1 MQSLFYNISQVLGI
15 TLIHSLWQG
24 LLVWFA
30 LRLLFTCVPSLSA
43 VKKHNWSMTALL
55 AITAWFI
62 GTLIVQVQNHIWVN
76 LSATA
81 SPDFLPYLD
90 FPLKNA
96 AHSVSTSY
104 YNYVIEGYLPYLS
117 AFYFAGLIFN
127 ILKMGLNWQKIS
139 LIKRTMIPARQVQTY
154 VDDFCQKLHIN
165 KYVSVNFSRFI
176 DVPCMIGFFKPI
188 ILLPVT
194 LTTYLSVTEVESIL
208 LHELSHIKRNDYLLN
223 MVQQFATIMLFF
235 NPFAQLINRIINQ
248 ERENR
253 CDDLVI
259 QTTAQPL
266 IYAQALLK
274 LEQSRQ
280 VNLPLALAAT
290 GKKHHLLNRIERIM
304 KPQKTIG
311 NIRHLLVA
319 IAIITASISSVAWL
333 NPTIKEGKLSIKK
346 VTYPK
351 AVVNLFTDT
360 LKLKKDTAK
369 RKQGIA
375 TKKTAKNK
383 SIQQKFKYSDEFNG
397 LNDAELNRLTAE
409 VSKHADAIGKYYNS
423 PEFKAQSDLIAQK
436 GKAISDYYNSPA
448 MQQLQESQKK
458 MADEFAKDWGDN
470 SQTQKIND
478 QMNELGE
485 KISTYFSS
493 SEFKQID
500 GQLRKKYGI
509 PADQQYFD
517 DKKDENY
524 RKYQAELHGKVS
536 PKVMEEA
543 DQLKKLGGQIRS
555 RYSSPEFNKKRDQL
569 KAMSD
574 SIKRVYA
581 NQDMKIQR
589 DEMKKI
595 SEQMRNYQNNPQ
607 MKQEQELLKQASKNL
622 RDYTQSP
629 AFKKKMEEYRKQT
642 ESAFDFKYDLKMD
655 PDVKKDTL
663 Q

>member
-30 LRLLFTCVPSLSA
+30 LRLLFTCAPHLSS
-43 VKKHNWSMTALL
+43 VKKHNWSMAALL
-55 AITAWFI
+55 AISAWFM
-62 GTLIVQVQNHIWVN
+62 GTLIAQVQNHTWIN
-76 LSATA
+76 LSAAA
-81 SPDFLPYLD
+81 SPEFLPHFN
-90 FPLKNA
+90 FPLKTTT
-96 AHSVSTSY
+96 HTVTSSY
-104 YNYVIEGYLPYLS
+104 YNYIIEGYLPYIS
-117 AFYFAGLIFN
+117 AFYFAGLVFN

-139 LIKRTMIPARQVQTY
+139 LIKRTMIPARQVQIY
-154 VDDFCQKLHIN
+154 ADNFCQKLSIN
-165 KYVSVNFSRFI
+165 KYVSVNFSRFV

-194 LTTYLSVTEVESIL
+194 LTTYLSATEVESIL

-223 MVQQFATIMLFF
+223 LVQQFVTILLFF

-290 GKKHHLLNRIERIM
+290 GKKYHLLNRIERIM
-304 KPQKTIG
+304 KPQKPIG

-319 IAIITASISSVAWL
+319 VAIITASISSVAWL
-333 NPTIKEGKLSIKK
+333 NPSVKDGKLFIKK

-351 AVVNLFTDT
+351 AMVNLFTDT
-360 LKLKKDTAK
+360 IKKDTAK
-369 RKQGIA
+369 RKQRVA
-375 TKKTAKNK
+375 VKKTVKTKTAHD
-383 SIQQKFKYSDEFNG
+383 KFKYSDEAYG

-409 VSKHADAIGKYYNS
+409 VSKHAEAIGKYYDS
-423 PEFKAQSDLIAQK
+423 PEFKEQSDLIAQK
-436 GKAISDYYNSPA
+436 GKAIADYYNRPEIK
-448 MQQLQESQKK
+448 QLQENQQK
-458 MADEFAKDWGDN
+458 MADEFAKNWGDN
-470 SQTQKIND
+470 GQTQKIND

-536 PKVMEEA
+536 PMVMEQAE
-543 DQLKKLGGQIRS
+543 QLKKLGEQMHS
-555 RYSSPEFNKKRDQL
+555 RYDSPEFRKKRDEL
-569 KAMSD
+569 KAMGD
-574 SIKRVYA
+574 SMKMAYS
-581 NQDMKIQR
+581 NSDMKLQQA
-589 DEMKKI
+589 EMKKI
-595 SEQMRNYQNNPQ
+595 SEQMRRYQNNPE
-607 MKQEQELLKQASKNL
+607 MKKEKELLQQASKNL
-622 RDYTQSP
+622 REYTQSQ
-629 AFKKKMEEYRKQT
+629 AFKKKIEDYRKQT
-642 ESAFDFKYDLKMD
+642 ESAFDFKYDHKTDTDL
-655 PDVKKDTL
+655 KKDTA